1 MEARWA
7 RPSKQEAEPGRFGC
21 VGRWACAS
29 KGRVS
34 APCGDRVD
42 LFGFI
47 VVPVS
52 LPDGST
58 CVPDHC
64 PAPDP
69 TGTGF

>member
-1 MEARWA
+1 M
-7 RPSKQEAEPGRFGC
+7 
-21 VGRWACAS
+21 GRWACAS